1 MSASTILVLIG
12 LRLSGKSTLG
22 SIVAAHLQRDFVD
35 LDHKVLQKLGATS
48 VTKTFHDIGEAA
60 WREAERVELTN
71 LLAAKKECVISLGG
85 GTPTAPGVADILQ
98 TAKAR
103 NEIFIALL
111 DPGETELVNRLT
123 KNRGD
128 RPLLNAAK
136 ASGDG
141 AADATA
147 EVRALFESRMPLYRS
162 LANVI
167 VDTNE
172 SESVCAKTLLAAFDA
187 VRAK

>member
-1 MSASTILVLIG
+1 MIG

-60 WREAERVELTN
+60 WREAERVELTS
-71 LLAAKKECVISLGG
+71 LLAAKEECVLSLGG

-141 AADATA
+141 AADAA
-147 EVRALFESRMPLYRS
+147 SEVRALFESRMPLYRS

-167 VDTNE
+167 VDTNK
-172 SESVCAKTLLAAFDA
+172 SETEGAKVLLAAFA
-187 VRAK
+187 AARAK

>member
-22 SIVAAHLQRDFVD
+22 SIVAAHLEQDFVD
-35 LDHKVLQKLGATS
+35 LDQKVLQKLGATS

-71 LLAAKKECVISLGG
+71 LLAAKKECVLSLGG
-85 GTPTAPGVADILQ
+85 GTPMAPGVADILQ
-98 TAKAR
+98 TAKTR

-111 DPGETELVNRLT
+111 DPGETELANRLT
-123 KNRGD
+123 NNRGD

-136 ASGDG
+136 ASGDT
-141 AADATA
+141 AADAAA
-147 EVRALFESRMPLYRS
+147 EMLALFESRMPLYRT

-167 VDTNE
+167 VDTKE
-172 SESVCAKTLLAAFDA
+172 SEHECAKRLLGAFAAA
-187 VRAK
+187 RAK

>member
-22 SIVAAHLQRDFVD
+22 SIVATHLQQDFVD
-35 LDHKVLQKLGATS
+35 LDHKILQKLGATS

-60 WREAERVELTN
+60 WREAERVELTS
-71 LLAAKKECVISLGG
+71 LLAAKEACVLSLGG
-85 GTPTAPGVADILQ
+85 GTPTAPGVSDLLQ

-123 KNRGD
+123 NNRGD
-128 RPLLNAAK
+128 RPLLNATK

-141 AADATA
+141 AADAA
-147 EVRALFESRMPLYRS
+147 SEVRALFESRMPLYRS

-172 SESVCAKTLLAAFDA
+172 SEPVCAKTLLAAFDA

>member
-1 MSASTILVLIG
+1 MIG

-35 LDHKVLQKLGATS
+35 LDHKVFQKLGATS

-71 LLAAKKECVISLGG
+71 LLVAKKVCVLSLGG
-85 GTPTAPGVADILQ
+85 GTPMAPGVADILQ

-111 DPGETELVNRLT
+111 DPGETELANRLT
-123 KNRGD
+123 NNRGD

-136 ASGDG
+136 ASGDT
-141 AADATA
+141 AADASA
-147 EVRALFESRMPLYRS
+147 EVRALFENRMPLYRS

-167 VDTNE
+167 VDTNK
-172 SESVCAKTLLAAFDA
+172 SESACAKTFL
-187 VRAK
+187 